1 MATKQEIE
9 KHLKDALS
17 EIGEIRPRF
26 DKAVNAWV
34 FSHKLYPVEYAGD
47 SYEEVIKNYP
57 KYLKEFIKERL
68 KDNLNPLVEKKTKGR
83 GGKRAG
89 AGRPKGSQKNPTKTI
104 RVPIEFVDSLQELVK
119 GHSKDLKEV
128 ARGHKTIFFRKI
140 PSSQKLDKKRSP
152 KRKLG

>member
-26 DKAVNAWV
+26 DKEVNEWI
-34 FSHKLYPVEYAGD
+34 FSHKLYPVECAGD
-47 SYEEVIKNYP
+47 SPKEVIKNYP
-57 KYLKEFIKERL
+57 KYLREFIKQRL

-83 GGKRAG
+83 GGRRPG
-89 AGRPKGSQKNPTKTI
+89 AGRPKGSKKSPTKTI
-104 RVPIEFVDSLQELVK
+104 RVPSEFADSLQELIKDHSQDLKKVAK
-119 GHSKDLKEV
+119 GDKIITFRKNPTQKKHSKDDL
-128 ARGHKTIFFRKI
+128 
-140 PSSQKLDKKRSP
+140 